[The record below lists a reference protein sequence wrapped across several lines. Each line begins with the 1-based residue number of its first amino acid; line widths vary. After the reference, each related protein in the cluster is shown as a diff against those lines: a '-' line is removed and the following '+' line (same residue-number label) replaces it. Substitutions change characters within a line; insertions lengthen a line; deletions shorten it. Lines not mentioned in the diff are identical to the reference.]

1 MSSSPVNVKKLKVS
15 ELREELKKRRLSD
28 KGLKADLMER
38 LQTALDREEAGGGGL
53 AEPGNGNAEEEEGG
67 AAGGASE
74 QLLAPAAGGGPGQ
87 AAAYDDEEEEAEFGG
102 CAEEEDDEEE
112 GMEVGEENGERAAA
126 REEDLEEEDE
136 DENGDDQGFQEGEDE
151 EDEAASAAAPAGS
164 GTGGGNANGHGAKE
178 APGAKAAAPEASAAP
193 APSAQ
198 TGAKQASSGAQSQ
211 SQPAAP
217 PQQQQAQQP
226 KPGGPAPR
234 PGDNK
239 EAKSE
244 QKSGEKKRGVKRPR
258 EDHGRGY
265 FEYIEEN
272 KYSRAKSPQ
281 PPVEEEDE
289 HFDDTVVCL
298 DTYNCDLHFKI
309 SRDRFSASSLTMESF
324 AFLWA
329 GGRASYGVSKGKVCF
344 EMKVTEKIP
353 VKHLYTKDID
363 IHEVRVGWSLVSS
376 GMLLGEEELSYGYSL
391 KGIKAC
397 NCEMEDF
404 GEKFDE
410 NDVIGCFAN
419 FDGDEVELSYSK
431 NGQELGVAF
440 KISKEVL
447 SGQSLFPHVLCHNCA
462 VEFNFGQKEEP
473 YFPIPEGYTFIQN
486 VPLDDRVRGPKGP
499 EHKKECE
506 VIMMIGLPGAG
517 KTTWVTK
524 HAAENPGKYN
534 ILGTNTIMDKMMVAG
549 FKRQMADTGKLN
561 TLLQRAP
568 QCLGK
573 FIEIAARKKRNFI
586 LDQTNVSAAAQR
598 RKMCLF
604 AGFQRKAVVVCP
616 KDEDYKQRTQKKAE
630 VEGKDLPEHAVLK
643 MKGNFTLPEVSEC
656 FDEINYVELQK
667 DEAQKLLEQYKEE
680 SKKALPP
687 EKKQNTG
694 SKKSNKKS
702 NKNQFNRGGQRG
714 RGGFNMRGNF
724 RGGVPG
730 NRGGY
735 NRRGGNMPQRG
746 GGGSGGAIGYPY
758 PRGPVFPARGGGG
771 GGGGGY
777 TNRGNYSRGGM
788 PNRGNYNQNF
798 RGRGNNRGYK
808 NQSQGYNQWQQ
819 GQFWDQKPWSQHYH
833 QGYY

>member
-15 ELREELKKRRLSD
+15 ELKEELKKRRLSD
-28 KGLKADLMER
+28 KGLKAELMER
-38 LQTALDREEAGGGGL
+38 LQAALDDEEAGGRP
-53 AEPGNGNAEEEEGG
+53 AMEPGNGSLDLGG
-67 AAGGASE
+67 DSAGRSGAGLEQEAAAGGD
-74 QLLAPAAGGGPGQ
+74 
-87 AAAYDDEEEEAEFGG
+87 DDEEEE
-102 CAEEEDDEEE
+102 EEEEE
-112 GMEVGEENGERAAA
+112 GIAALDGDQMELGEENGAAGA
-126 REEDLEEEDE
+126 ADSGPMEEEEAASE

-151 EDEAASAAAPAGS
+151 LGDEEEAAGDE
-164 GTGGGNANGHGAKE
+164 NGHGEQQPQPPAAPQQQPQQQRGAAKE
-178 APGAKAAAPEASAAP
+178 AAGKSSGPTSLFAVTVAPPGAR
-193 APSAQ
+193 Q
-198 TGAKQASSGAQSQ
+198 G
-211 SQPAAP
+211 
-217 PQQQQAQQP
+217 QQQA
-226 KPGGPAPR
+226 GGD
-234 PGDNK
+234 GK
-239 EAKSE
+239 TE
-244 QKSGEKKRGVKRPR
+244 QKGGDKKRGVKRPR

-309 SRDRFSASSLTMESF
+309 SRDRLSASSLTMESF

-344 EMKVTEKIP
+344 EMK
-353 VKHLYTKDID
+353 
-363 IHEVRVGWSLVSS
+363 
-376 GMLLGEEELSYGYSL
+376 
-391 KGIKAC
+391 
-397 NCEMEDF
+397 
-404 GEKFDE
+404 
-410 NDVIGCFAN
+410 N
-419 FDGDEVELSYSK
+419 FESDEVELSYAK
-431 NGQELGVAF
+431 NGQDLGIAF

-447 SGQSLFPHVLCHNCA
+447 AGRPLFPHVLCHNCA
-462 VEFNFGQKEEP
+462 VEFNFGQKEKP
-473 YFPIPEGYTFIQN
+473 YFPIPEDYTFIQN
-486 VPLDDRVRGPKGP
+486 VPLEDRVRGPKGP
-499 EHKKECE
+499 EEKKDCE
-506 VIMMIGLPGAG
+506 VVMMIGLPGAG

-549 FKRQMADTGKLN
+549 FKKQMADTGKLN

-643 MKGNFTLPEVSEC
+643 MKGNFTLPEVAEC
-656 FDEINYVELQK
+656 FDEITYVELQK
-667 DEAQKLLEQYKEE
+667 EEAQKLLEQYKEE

-694 SKKSNKKS
+694 SKKSNKNKS
-702 NKNQFNRGGQRG
+702 GKNQFNRGGGHRG
-714 RGGFNMRGNF
+714 RGGFNMRGGNF
-724 RGGVPG
+724 RGGAPG

-735 NRRGGNMPQRG
+735 NRRGNMPQRG
-746 GGGSGGAIGYPY
+746 GGGGGSGGIGYPY
-758 PRGPVFPARGGGG
+758 PRGPVFPSRGG
-771 GGGGGY
+771 Y
-777 TNRGNYSRGGM
+777 SNRGNYNRGGM

-819 GQFWDQKPWSQHYH
+819 GVSNLCSHSAVKMN
-833 QGYY
+833 

>member
-1 MSSSPVNVKKLKVS
+1 MPVWG
-15 ELREELKKRRLSD
+15 LSGVEFSKAALVHLEAD
-28 KGLKADLMER
+28 FQLISCGLLQAAIRCQHSWLHLGLKEKQLDLD
-38 LQTALDREEAGGGGL
+38 TASKAAGYVPLPPWWAGGDGV
-53 AEPGNGNAEEEEGG
+53 
-67 AAGGASE
+67 AGDGK
-74 QLLAPAAGGGPGQ
+74 
-87 AAAYDDEEEEAEFGG
+87 
-102 CAEEEDDEEE
+102 
-112 GMEVGEENGERAAA
+112 
-126 REEDLEEEDE
+126 
-136 DENGDDQGFQEGEDE
+136 
-151 EDEAASAAAPAGS
+151 
-164 GTGGGNANGHGAKE
+164 T
-178 APGAKAAAPEASAAP
+178 
-193 APSAQ
+193 
-198 TGAKQASSGAQSQ
+198 
-211 SQPAAP
+211 
-217 PQQQQAQQP
+217 
-226 KPGGPAPR
+226 
-234 PGDNK
+234 
-239 EAKSE
+239 E
-244 QKSGEKKRGVKRPR
+244 QKPGEKKRGVKRPR

-363 IHEVRVGWSLVSS
+363 IHEVRVGWSLNTS
-376 GMLLGEEELSYGYSL
+376 GMLLGEEEFSYGYSL
-391 KGIKAC
+391 KGIKTC
-397 NCEMEDF
+397 NCETEDF

-410 NDVIGCFAN
+410 NDVIACFAN

-447 SGQSLFPHVLCHNCA
+447 DGRPLFPHVLCHNCA

-473 YFPIPEGYTFIQN
+473 YFPVPEEYTFIQK
-486 VPLDDRVRGPKGP
+486 VPLEDRVRGPKGP
-499 EHKKECE
+499 EQKKDCE
-506 VIMMIGLPGAG
+506 VVMMIGLPGAG

-524 HAAENPGKYN
+524 HAAANPGKYN

-630 VEGKDLPEHAVLK
+630 VA
-643 MKGNFTLPEVSEC
+643 EC
-656 FDEINYVELQK
+656 FDEIIYVELQK
-667 DEAQKLLEQYKEE
+667 EEAQKLLEQYKEE

-694 SKKSNKKS
+694 SKKNKKS
-702 NKNQFNRGGQRG
+702 NKNQFNRGQRG

-724 RGGVPG
+724 RGGGEPG
-730 NRGGY
+730 NKSSLAIVVDTTGGEATCLSAAVEVAAVAVAAAERLATPILAALSFQAEVATQTEETITEVECPTGETTTRTSEEGEIIVATKT
-735 NRRGGNMPQRG
+735 NLRATTS
-746 GGGSGGAIGYPY
+746 GSRVNSGVRSHGVSIITKDIIEYP
-758 PRGPVFPARGGGG
+758 
-771 GGGGGY
+771 
-777 TNRGNYSRGGM
+777 N
-788 PNRGNYNQNF
+788 
-798 RGRGNNRGYK
+798 K
-808 NQSQGYNQWQQ
+808 
-819 GQFWDQKPWSQHYH
+819 
-833 QGYY
+833 

>member
-15 ELREELKKRRLSD
+15 ELKEELKKRRLSD

-38 LQTALDREEAGGGGL
+38 LQAALDSEEAGGRP
-53 AEPGNGNAEEEEGG
+53 AMEPGNGSLDLGG
-67 AAGGASE
+67 DSAGRSGAGLEQEAAAGG
-74 QLLAPAAGGGPGQ
+74 
-87 AAAYDDEEEEAEFGG
+87 DDEEEE
-102 CAEEEDDEEE
+102 EEEEE
-112 GMEVGEENGERAAA
+112 GNPALDGDQMEIGGEENGAAGA
-126 REEDLEEEDE
+126 ADAGPMEEEEAASE

-151 EDEAASAAAPAGS
+151 LGDEEEGAGDE
-164 GTGGGNANGHGAKE
+164 NGHGEQQAQ
-178 APGAKAAAPEASAAP
+178 PP
-193 APSAQ
+193 A
-198 TGAKQASSGAQSQ
+198 TSQ
-211 SQPAAP
+211 QQ
-217 PQQQQAQQP
+217 PQQQQQQQQQR
-226 KPGGPAPR
+226 GAAA
-234 PGDNK
+234 K
-239 EAKSE
+239 EAAAGKSSGPTSLFAVTVAPPGASQGPQQSGGDGKTE
-244 QKSGEKKRGVKRPR
+244 QKGGDKKRGVKRPR

-309 SRDRFSASSLTMESF
+309 SRDRLSASSLTMESF

-344 EMKVTEKIP
+344 EMK
-353 VKHLYTKDID
+353 
-363 IHEVRVGWSLVSS
+363 
-376 GMLLGEEELSYGYSL
+376 
-391 KGIKAC
+391 
-397 NCEMEDF
+397 
-404 GEKFDE
+404 
-410 NDVIGCFAN
+410 N
-419 FDGDEVELSYSK
+419 FESDEVELSYAK
-431 NGQELGVAF
+431 NGQDLGVAF

-447 SGQSLFPHVLCHNCA
+447 ADRPLFPHVLCHNCA
-462 VEFNFGQKEEP
+462 VEFNFGQKEKP
-473 YFPIPEGYTFIQN
+473 YFPIPEDYTLIQN
-486 VPLDDRVRGPKGP
+486 VPLEDRVRGPKGP
-499 EHKKECE
+499 EEKKDCE
-506 VIMMIGLPGAG
+506 VVMMIGLPGAG

-549 FKRQMADTGKLN
+549 FKKQMADTGKLN

-643 MKGNFTLPEVSEC
+643 MKGNFTLPEVAEC
-656 FDEINYVELQK
+656 FDEITYVELQK
-667 DEAQKLLEQYKEE
+667 EEAQKLLKQYKEE
-680 SKKALPP
+680 SKKALHP
-687 EKKQNTG
+687 EKKQ
-694 SKKSNKKS
+694 KSNKNKS
-702 NKNQFNRGGQRG
+702 GKNQFNRGGGHRG
-714 RGGFNMRGNF
+714 RGGFNMRGGNF
-724 RGGVPG
+724 RGGAPG

-735 NRRGGNMPQRG
+735 NRRGNMPQRG
-746 GGGSGGAIGYPY
+746 GGGGGSGGIGYPY
-758 PRGPVFPARGGGG
+758 PRGPVFSSRGG
-771 GGGGGY
+771 Y
-777 TNRGNYSRGGM
+777 SNRGGNYNRGGM

-819 GQFWDQKPWSQHYH
+819 GQFWGQKPWSQHYH